1 MNKTYYIIQIISGND
16 SLTSHNL
23 NATKDRS
30 RKVAN
35 AARRALSPSVE
46 SRRLFLKDCDF
57 EAHNGRG
64 EFVTTTSKKKAIKFT
79 TMEAALKYYKPQRQ
93 WMTSWRITVAILS
106 LFISALRM
114 ICLLLGDQYP
124 ALPPPVRRFFDFHR
138 L

>member
-79 TMEAALKYYKPQRQ
+79 TMEAALKYYKTQSETVPLRWDGQPNRPLTALTVSIEK
-93 WMTSWRITVAILS
+93 MTMRTLTK
-106 LFISALRM
+106 
-114 ICLLLGDQYP
+114 
-124 ALPPPVRRFFDFHR
+124 RRKR
-138 L
+138 R

>member
-1 MNKTYYIIQIISGND
+1 MKKTYYIIQIISGND

-35 AARRALSPSVE
+35 AARRSLSPSVE

-64 EFVTTTSKKKAIKFT
+64 EFVTTASKKKAIKFT
-79 TMEAALKYYKPQRQ
+79 TMEAALKYYKTQSETVPLRWDGQPNRPLTALTVSIEK
-93 WMTSWRITVAILS
+93 MTMRTLTK
-106 LFISALRM
+106 
-114 ICLLLGDQYP
+114 
-124 ALPPPVRRFFDFHR
+124 RRKR
-138 L
+138 R